1 MFPPLSMEEESTA
14 TGRVAARRHEQIL
27 RLSRKLSSSDW
38 APVQESAEVLRSGSL
53 SGKRLWFTTKA
64 YPQGIREYRSGE
76 RRSIRSAQQD
86 SRALRAPLRDELL
99 RALLSH
105 FHCAGV
111 AFDRFAEGFRGGL
124 IVTQFETPKRQPN
137 ITAIPTGHAGK
148 CNESG
153 VTCSGMTPFDLPAG
167 AV

>member
-1 MFPPLSMEEESTA
+1 LTKRGPRQNRHAILIQANDETERS
-14 TGRVAARRHEQIL
+14 RRREAEGTVNRS
-27 RLSRKLSSSDW
+27 RLSRHPL
-38 APVQESAEVLRSGSL
+38 
-53 SGKRLWFTTKA
+53 GK
-64 YPQGIREYRSGE
+64 PP
-76 RRSIRSAQQD
+76 QQD

-99 RALLSH
+99 CALLRH

-111 AFDRFAEGFRGGL
+111 AFDCFAEGFRGGL

-137 ITAIPTGHAGK
+137 ITAIPTGHAGT